1 MTKKAMKYLS
11 LLIFMLLPAT
21 IAWSQEDT
29 IPTIKYSSNTRNAAM
44 KLSTSLEKDSSD
56 RKIAL
61 DYLVLAKELMK
72 QGEYVKAELYL
83 NNASKLYQKLN
94 DKEQLAYVNR
104 ELAKV
109 QEAQNK
115 LRDAI
120 SNYSEAVKLSQ
131 NKQVQELNI
140 NDVKRL
146 KNKSNLVVQ
155 ATYIQRNID
164 ILNADEDKEE
174 RAVAYQQMAEVN
186 MKMNNQQAAIS
197 NLESA
202 LEDVKD
208 KPVETIKVKR
218 EIATAY
224 AADKKMEAA
233 AVSLLQSYE
242 LALKEGHTIEAK
254 KSLEQLAAQYQKMN
268 KPQKALDLYKDFMSQ
283 LEPMVKADSTL
294 IDSRFFEVHEKRIA
308 QLEKE
313 RVLKDELIRKQNKFN
328 SFLLG
333 SIVLI
338 LIFMAFILRAWYSIR
353 RKNKKIALQSLRR
366 EMNPHFI
373 FNSLNSVNQFIAR
386 NDELA
391 ANKYLSSYS
400 RLMRNTLENSNK
412 DFTPLAT
419 ELEQLK
425 EYLELEHMRFQD
437 KFTYQIR
444 IDESLDMEA
453 ILIPN
458 MLIQPQLEN
467 AIWHGLRYKENSGLL
482 TLTIRKKASSLSVV
496 IEDNGIGLTK
506 SRELK
511 TKHQR
516 EHHSRGLTNTYERIH
531 LLNSLY
537 NCHITIDI
545 TEKTGNES
553 GVIVTFHFPIQ
564 HKK

>member
-1 MTKKAMKYLS
+1 MTEKAMKYLS

-29 IPTIKYSSNTRNAAM
+29 IPTIKYSGNTRSAAM

-56 RKIAL
+56 RKIAF
-61 DYLVLAKELMK
+61 DYLILAKELMK

-109 QEAQNK
+109 KEAQNK

-146 KNKSNLVVQ
+146 KNKSNPVVQ

-268 KPQKALDLYKDFMSQ
+268 KPQKALELYKDFMSQ

-412 DFTPLAT
+412 DFTPLTT

-467 AIWHGLRYKENSGLL
+467 AIWHGLRYKEDSGLL
-482 TLTIRKKASSLSVV
+482 TLTIQKKASSLSVV

>member
-1 MTKKAMKYLS
+1 MTEKAMKYLS

-29 IPTIKYSSNTRNAAM
+29 IPTIKYSGNTRSAAM

-56 RKIAL
+56 RKIAF
-61 DYLVLAKELMK
+61 DYLILAKELMK

-109 QEAQNK
+109 KEAQNK

-146 KNKSNLVVQ
+146 KNKSNPVVQ

-233 AVSLLQSYE
+233 AASLLQSYE

-254 KSLEQLAAQYQKMN
+254 KSLEQLAAQYRKMN

-328 SFLLG
+328 RFLLG

-338 LIFMAFILRAWYSIR
+338 LICMAFILRAWYSIR

-467 AIWHGLRYKENSGLL
+467 AIWHGLRYKEDSGLL
-482 TLTIRKKASSLSVV
+482 TLTIQKKASSLSVV

>member
-1 MTKKAMKYLS
+1 MTEKAMKYLS

-29 IPTIKYSSNTRNAAM
+29 IPTIKYSGNTRSAAM

-83 NNASKLYQKLN
+83 NNASKLYRKLN

-146 KNKSNLVVQ
+146 KNKSNPVVQ
-155 ATYIQRNID
+155 AAYIQRNID

-224 AADKKMEAA
+224 AANKKMEAA

-268 KPQKALDLYKDFMSQ
+268 KPQKALELYKDFMNQ

-338 LIFMAFILRAWYSIR
+338 LTCMAFILRAWYSIR

-425 EYLELEHMRFQD
+425 EYLELEHIRFQD

-482 TLTIRKKASSLSVV
+482 TLTIQKKASSLSVV

-511 TKHQR
+511 TRHQR

-545 TEKTGNES
+545 TEKNGDES

>member
-1 MTKKAMKYLS
+1 MTEKAMKYLS

-29 IPTIKYSSNTRNAAM
+29 IPTIKYSGNTRSAAM

-56 RKIAL
+56 RKIAF
-61 DYLVLAKELMK
+61 DYLILAKELMK

-109 QEAQNK
+109 KEAQNK

-146 KNKSNLVVQ
+146 KNKSNPVVQ

-233 AVSLLQSYE
+233 AASLLQSYE

-328 SFLLG
+328 RFLLG

-338 LIFMAFILRAWYSIR
+338 LICMAFILRAWYSIR

-437 KFTYQIR
+437 KFTYQIQ

>member
-233 AVSLLQSYE
+233 AASLLQSYE

>member
-1 MTKKAMKYLS
+1 MTEKAMKYLS

-29 IPTIKYSSNTRNAAM
+29 IPTIKYSGNTRSAAM

-56 RKIAL
+56 RKIAF
-61 DYLVLAKELMK
+61 DYLILAKELMK

-146 KNKSNLVVQ
+146 KNKSNPVVQ

-224 AADKKMEAA
+224 AADKKMEEAA
-233 AVSLLQSYE
+233 ASLRQSYE

-254 KSLEQLAAQYQKMN
+254 KSLEQLAAQYRKMN
-268 KPQKALDLYKDFMSQ
+268 KLQKALDLYKDFMSQ
-283 LEPMVKADSTL
+283 LEPMVKADSIL

-333 SIVLI
+333 SIILI

-412 DFTPLAT
+412 DFTPLTT

-482 TLTIRKKASSLSVV
+482 TLTIQKKASSLSVV

>member
-1 MTKKAMKYLS
+1 MTEKAMKYLS

-29 IPTIKYSSNTRNAAM
+29 IPTIKYSGNTRSAAM

-56 RKIAL
+56 RKIAF
-61 DYLVLAKELMK
+61 DYLILAKELMK

-146 KNKSNLVVQ
+146 KNKSNPVVQ

-233 AVSLLQSYE
+233 AASLLQSYE

-482 TLTIRKKASSLSVV
+482 TLTIQKKASSLSVV

>member
-1 MTKKAMKYLS
+1 MTEKAMKYLS

-29 IPTIKYSSNTRNAAM
+29 IPTIKYSGNTRSAAM

-56 RKIAL
+56 RKIAF
-61 DYLVLAKELMK
+61 DYLILAKELMK

-109 QEAQNK
+109 KEAQNK

-146 KNKSNLVVQ
+146 KNKSNPVVQ

-233 AVSLLQSYE
+233 AASLLQSYE

-338 LIFMAFILRAWYSIR
+338 LICMAFILRAWYSIR

-437 KFTYQIR
+437 KFTYQIQ
-444 IDESLDMEA
+444 IDESFDMEA

>member
-1 MTKKAMKYLS
+1 MTEKAMKYLS

-29 IPTIKYSSNTRNAAM
+29 IPTIKYSGNTRSAAM

-56 RKIAL
+56 RKIAF
-61 DYLVLAKELMK
+61 DYLILAKELMK

-109 QEAQNK
+109 KEAQNK

-146 KNKSNLVVQ
+146 KNKSNPVVQ

-268 KPQKALDLYKDFMSQ
+268 KPQKALELYKDFMSQ

-412 DFTPLAT
+412 DFTPLTT

-467 AIWHGLRYKENSGLL
+467 AIWHGLRYKEDSGLL
-482 TLTIRKKASSLSVV
+482 TLTIQKKASSLSVV

-531 LLNSLY
+531 LLNSF
-537 NCHITIDI
+537 IIAT
-545 TEKTGNES
+545 
-553 GVIVTFHFPIQ
+553 
-564 HKK
+564 

>member
-1 MTKKAMKYLS
+1 MTEKAMKYLS

-29 IPTIKYSSNTRNAAM
+29 IPTIKCSGNTRSAAM

-83 NNASKLYQKLN
+83 NNASKLYRKLN

-146 KNKSNLVVQ
+146 KNKSNPVVQ
-155 ATYIQRNID
+155 AAYIQRNID

-233 AVSLLQSYE
+233 AASLLQSYE

-254 KSLEQLAAQYQKMN
+254 KSLEQLAAQYRKMN

-338 LIFMAFILRAWYSIR
+338 LICMAFILRAWYSIR

-425 EYLELEHMRFQD
+425 EYLELEHIRFQD
-437 KFTYQIR
+437 KFTYLIR

-482 TLTIRKKASSLSVV
+482 TLTIQKKASSLSVV

-545 TEKTGNES
+545 TEKNGNES

>member
-1 MTKKAMKYLS
+1 MTEKAMKYLS

-29 IPTIKYSSNTRNAAM
+29 IPTIEYSGNTRSAAM

-56 RKIAL
+56 RKIAF
-61 DYLVLAKELMK
+61 DYLILAKELMK

-83 NNASKLYQKLN
+83 NNASKLYRKLN

-140 NDVKRL
+140 NDAKRL
-146 KNKSNLVVQ
+146 KNKSNPVVQ

-224 AADKKMEAA
+224 AADKKMEEA
-233 AVSLLQSYE
+233 AVSLRQSYE

-254 KSLEQLAAQYQKMN
+254 KSLEQLAAQYQKMS

-313 RVLKDELIRKQNKFN
+313 RELKDELIRKQNIFN
-328 SFLLG
+328 SFLLA
-333 SIVLI
+333 SIVLV

-437 KFTYQIR
+437 KFTYQIQ

-482 TLTIRKKASSLSVV
+482 TLTIRREASSLSAV
-496 IEDNGIGLTK
+496 IEDNGIGLSK

-537 NCHITIDI
+537 NCHITIDL
-545 TEKTGNES
+545 TEKSGDES
-553 GVIVTFHFPIQ
+553 GVIVTIHFPIQ

>member
-233 AVSLLQSYE
+233 AATLLQSYE

>member
-1 MTKKAMKYLS
+1 MTEKAMKYLS

-29 IPTIKYSSNTRNAAM
+29 IPTIKYSGNTRSAAM

-56 RKIAL
+56 RKIAF
-61 DYLVLAKELMK
+61 DYLILAKELMK

-146 KNKSNLVVQ
+146 KNKSNPVVQ

-233 AVSLLQSYE
+233 AASLLQSYE

-328 SFLLG
+328 RFLLG

-338 LIFMAFILRAWYSIR
+338 LICMAFILRAWYSIR

-482 TLTIRKKASSLSVV
+482 TLTIQKKASSLSVV

>member
-1 MTKKAMKYLS
+1 MTEKAMKYLS

-29 IPTIKYSSNTRNAAM
+29 IPTIKYSGNIRSAAM

-56 RKIAL
+56 RKIAF
-61 DYLVLAKELMK
+61 DYLILAKELMK

-109 QEAQNK
+109 KEAQNK

-146 KNKSNLVVQ
+146 KNKSNPVVQ

-233 AVSLLQSYE
+233 AASLLQSYE

-254 KSLEQLAAQYQKMN
+254 KSLEQLAAQYRKMN

-328 SFLLG
+328 RFLLG

-338 LIFMAFILRAWYSIR
+338 LICMAFILRAWYSIR

-437 KFTYQIR
+437 KFTYQIQ

-531 LLNSLY
+531 LLNSLH

>member
-1 MTKKAMKYLS
+1 MTEKAMKYLS

-29 IPTIKYSSNTRNAAM
+29 IPTIKYSGNTRSAVM

-56 RKIAL
+56 RKIAF
-61 DYLVLAKELMK
+61 DYLILAKELMK

-109 QEAQNK
+109 KEAQNK

-146 KNKSNLVVQ
+146 KNKSNPVVQ

-233 AVSLLQSYE
+233 AASLLQSYE

-254 KSLEQLAAQYQKMN
+254 KSLEQLAAQYRKMN

-338 LIFMAFILRAWYSIR
+338 LICMAFILRAWYSIR

-482 TLTIRKKASSLSVV
+482 TLTIQKKASSLSVV

>member
-21 IAWSQEDT
+21 ITWSQEDT
-29 IPTIKYSSNTRNAAM
+29 IPTIKYSGNTRSAAM

-83 NNASKLYQKLN
+83 NNASKLYRKLN

-146 KNKSNLVVQ
+146 KNKSNPVVQ
-155 ATYIQRNID
+155 AAYIQRNID

-233 AVSLLQSYE
+233 AASLLQSYE
-242 LALKEGHTIEAK
+242 LALKEGHTMEAK

-338 LIFMAFILRAWYSIR
+338 LICMAFILRAWYSIR

-425 EYLELEHMRFQD
+425 EYLELEHIRFQD

-482 TLTIRKKASSLSVV
+482 TLTIQNKASSLSVV

-511 TKHQR
+511 TRHQR

-545 TEKTGNES
+545 TEKNGDES

>member
-1 MTKKAMKYLS
+1 MTEKAMKYLS

-29 IPTIKYSSNTRNAAM
+29 IPTIKYSGNTRSAAM

-56 RKIAL
+56 RKIAF
-61 DYLVLAKELMK
+61 DYLILAKELMK

-146 KNKSNLVVQ
+146 KNKSNPVVQ

-233 AVSLLQSYE
+233 AASLLQSYE

-268 KPQKALDLYKDFMSQ
+268 KPQKALELYKDFMSQ

-328 SFLLG
+328 RFLLG

-338 LIFMAFILRAWYSIR
+338 LICMAFILRAWYSIR

-482 TLTIRKKASSLSVV
+482 TLTIQKKASSLSVV

>member
-1 MTKKAMKYLS
+1 MTEKAMKYLS

-29 IPTIKYSSNTRNAAM
+29 IPTIKYSGNTRSAAM

-83 NNASKLYQKLN
+83 NNASKLYRKLN

-146 KNKSNLVVQ
+146 KNKSNPVVQ
-155 ATYIQRNID
+155 AAYIQRNID

-233 AVSLLQSYE
+233 AASLLQSYE

-482 TLTIRKKASSLSVV
+482 TLTIQKKASSLSVV

>member
-1 MTKKAMKYLS
+1 MTEKAMKYLS

-29 IPTIKYSSNTRNAAM
+29 IPTIKYSGNTRSAAM

-56 RKIAL
+56 RKIAF
-61 DYLVLAKELMK
+61 DYLILAKELMK

>member
-29 IPTIKYSSNTRNAAM
+29 IPTIKCSGNTRSAAM
-44 KLSTSLEKDSSD
+44 KLSISLEKDSSD

-83 NNASKLYQKLN
+83 NNASKLYRKLN

-146 KNKSNLVVQ
+146 KNKSNPVVQ
-155 ATYIQRNID
+155 AAYIQRNID

-233 AVSLLQSYE
+233 VASLLQSYE

-254 KSLEQLAAQYQKMN
+254 KSLEQLAAQYRKMN

-338 LIFMAFILRAWYSIR
+338 LIYMAFILRAWYSIR

-425 EYLELEHMRFQD
+425 EYLELEHIRFQD

-482 TLTIRKKASSLSVV
+482 TLTIQKKASSLSVV

-545 TEKTGNES
+545 TEKNGDES

>member
-1 MTKKAMKYLS
+1 MTEKAMKYLS

-29 IPTIKYSSNTRNAAM
+29 IPTIKYSGNTRSAAM

-56 RKIAL
+56 RKIAF
-61 DYLVLAKELMK
+61 DYLILAKELMK

-109 QEAQNK
+109 KEAQNK

-146 KNKSNLVVQ
+146 KNKSNPVVQ

-233 AVSLLQSYE
+233 AHRFSS
-242 LALKEGHTIEAK
+242 HTNW
-254 KSLEQLAAQYQKMN
+254 L
-268 KPQKALDLYKDFMSQ
+268 
-283 LEPMVKADSTL
+283 
-294 IDSRFFEVHEKRIA
+294 
-308 QLEKE
+308 
-313 RVLKDELIRKQNKFN
+313 
-328 SFLLG
+328 
-333 SIVLI
+333 
-338 LIFMAFILRAWYSIR
+338 
-353 RKNKKIALQSLRR
+353 
-366 EMNPHFI
+366 
-373 FNSLNSVNQFIAR
+373 
-386 NDELA
+386 
-391 ANKYLSSYS
+391 
-400 RLMRNTLENSNK
+400 
-412 DFTPLAT
+412 
-419 ELEQLK
+419 
-425 EYLELEHMRFQD
+425 
-437 KFTYQIR
+437 
-444 IDESLDMEA
+444 
-453 ILIPN
+453 
-458 MLIQPQLEN
+458 
-467 AIWHGLRYKENSGLL
+467 
-482 TLTIRKKASSLSVV
+482 
-496 IEDNGIGLTK
+496 
-506 SRELK
+506 
-511 TKHQR
+511 
-516 EHHSRGLTNTYERIH
+516 
-531 LLNSLY
+531 
-537 NCHITIDI
+537 
-545 TEKTGNES
+545 
-553 GVIVTFHFPIQ
+553 
-564 HKK
+564 

>member
-1 MTKKAMKYLS
+1 MTEKAMKYLS

-29 IPTIKYSSNTRNAAM
+29 IPTIKYSGNTRSAAM

-56 RKIAL
+56 RKIAF
-61 DYLVLAKELMK
+61 DYLILAKELMK

-109 QEAQNK
+109 KEAQNK

-146 KNKSNLVVQ
+146 KNKSNPVVQ

-233 AVSLLQSYE
+233 AASLLQSYE

-254 KSLEQLAAQYQKMN
+254 KSLEQLAAQYRKMN

-338 LIFMAFILRAWYSIR
+338 LICMAFILRAWYSIR

-437 KFTYQIR
+437 KFTYQIQ

>member
-1 MTKKAMKYLS
+1 MKYLS

-233 AVSLLQSYE
+233 AASLLQSYE

>member
-1 MTKKAMKYLS
+1 MTEKAMKYLS

-29 IPTIKYSSNTRNAAM
+29 IPTIKYSGNTRSAAM

-56 RKIAL
+56 RKIAF
-61 DYLVLAKELMK
+61 DYLILAKELMK

-146 KNKSNLVVQ
+146 KNKSNPVVQ

-233 AVSLLQSYE
+233 AASLLQSYE

-268 KPQKALDLYKDFMSQ
+268 KPQKALELYKDFMSQ

-328 SFLLG
+328 LFLLG

-338 LIFMAFILRAWYSIR
+338 LICMAFILRAWYSIR

-482 TLTIRKKASSLSVV
+482 TLTIQKKASSLSVV

>member
-56 RKIAL
+56 RKIAF
-61 DYLVLAKELMK
+61 DYLILAKELMK

-233 AVSLLQSYE
+233 AASLLQSYE

>member
-233 AVSLLQSYE
+233 AASLLQSYE

-254 KSLEQLAAQYQKMN
+254 KSLEQLAAQYRKMN

-482 TLTIRKKASSLSVV
+482 TLTIRREDSFLSVV

-511 TKHQR
+511 TRHQR

>member
-1 MTKKAMKYLS
+1 M
-11 LLIFMLLPAT
+11 AT
-21 IAWSQEDT
+21 
-29 IPTIKYSSNTRNAAM
+29 R
-44 KLSTSLEKDSSD
+44 
-56 RKIAL
+56 
-61 DYLVLAKELMK
+61 
-72 QGEYVKAELYL
+72 
-83 NNASKLYQKLN
+83 
-94 DKEQLAYVNR
+94 
-104 ELAKV
+104 
-109 QEAQNK
+109 
-115 LRDAI
+115 
-120 SNYSEAVKLSQ
+120 
-131 NKQVQELNI
+131 
-140 NDVKRL
+140 
-146 KNKSNLVVQ
+146 
-155 ATYIQRNID
+155 
-164 ILNADEDKEE
+164 KEE

-233 AVSLLQSYE
+233 AASLLQSYE

-268 KPQKALDLYKDFMSQ
+268 KPQKALELYKDFMSQ

-328 SFLLG
+328 RFLLG

-412 DFTPLAT
+412 DFTPLTT

-482 TLTIRKKASSLSVV
+482 TLTIRKNASSLSVV

>member
-1 MTKKAMKYLS
+1 MTEKAMKYLS

-29 IPTIKYSSNTRNAAM
+29 IPTIKYSGNTRSAVM

-56 RKIAL
+56 RKIAF
-61 DYLVLAKELMK
+61 DYLILAKELMK

-109 QEAQNK
+109 KEAQNK

-131 NKQVQELNI
+131 NKQMQELNI

-146 KNKSNLVVQ
+146 KNKSNPVVQ

-224 AADKKMEAA
+224 AADKKMEEAA
-233 AVSLLQSYE
+233 ASLLQSYE

-328 SFLLG
+328 RFLLG

-482 TLTIRKKASSLSVV
+482 TLTIQKKASSLSVV

>member
-83 NNASKLYQKLN
+83 NNASKLYRKLN

-146 KNKSNLVVQ
+146 KNKSNPVVQ
-155 ATYIQRNID
+155 AAYIQRNID

-233 AVSLLQSYE
+233 AASLLQSYE

-254 KSLEQLAAQYQKMN
+254 KSLEQLAAQYRKMN

-338 LIFMAFILRAWYSIR
+338 LICMAFILRAWYSIR

-425 EYLELEHMRFQD
+425 EYLELEHIRFQD

-482 TLTIRKKASSLSVV
+482 TLTIRREDSFLSVV

-511 TKHQR
+511 TRHQR

-545 TEKTGNES
+545 TEKNGDES

>member
-1 MTKKAMKYLS
+1 MTEKAMKYLS

-29 IPTIKYSSNTRNAAM
+29 IPTIKYSGNTRSAAM

-56 RKIAL
+56 RKIAF
-61 DYLVLAKELMK
+61 DYLILAKELMK

-109 QEAQNK
+109 KEAQNK

-146 KNKSNLVVQ
+146 KNKSNPVVQ

-233 AVSLLQSYE
+233 AASLLQSYE

-254 KSLEQLAAQYQKMN
+254 KSLEQLAAQYRKMN

-412 DFTPLAT
+412 DFTPLTT

-437 KFTYQIR
+437 KFTYQIQ

-482 TLTIRKKASSLSVV
+482 TLTIQKKASSLSVV

>member
-1 MTKKAMKYLS
+1 MTEKAMKYLS

-29 IPTIKYSSNTRNAAM
+29 IPTIKYSGNTRSAAM

-83 NNASKLYQKLN
+83 NNASKLYRKLN

-146 KNKSNLVVQ
+146 KNKSNPVVQ
-155 ATYIQRNID
+155 AAYIQRNID

-224 AADKKMEAA
+224 AANKKMEAA

-268 KPQKALDLYKDFMSQ
+268 KPQKALELYKDFMNQ

-338 LIFMAFILRAWYSIR
+338 LTCMAFILRAWYSIR

-419 ELEQLK
+419 EFEQLK
-425 EYLELEHMRFQD
+425 EYLELEHIRFQD

-482 TLTIRKKASSLSVV
+482 TLTIQKKASSLSVV

-511 TKHQR
+511 TRHQR

-545 TEKTGNES
+545 TEKNGDES

>member
-1 MTKKAMKYLS
+1 MTEKAMKYLS

-29 IPTIKYSSNTRNAAM
+29 IPTIKYSGNTRSAAM

-56 RKIAL
+56 RKIAF
-61 DYLVLAKELMK
+61 DYLILAKELMK

-146 KNKSNLVVQ
+146 KNKSNPVVQ

-233 AVSLLQSYE
+233 AASLLQSYE

-254 KSLEQLAAQYQKMN
+254 KSLEQLAAQYRKMN

-338 LIFMAFILRAWYSIR
+338 LICMAFILRAWYSIR
-353 RKNKKIALQSLRR
+353 CKNKKIALQSLRR

-412 DFTPLAT
+412 DFTLLAT

-482 TLTIRKKASSLSVV
+482 TLTIQKKASSLSVV

>member
-1 MTKKAMKYLS
+1 MTEKAMKYLS

-29 IPTIKYSSNTRNAAM
+29 IPTIKYSGNTRSAAM

-56 RKIAL
+56 RKIAF
-61 DYLVLAKELMK
+61 DYLILAKELMK

-146 KNKSNLVVQ
+146 KNKSNPVVQ

-233 AVSLLQSYE
+233 AASLLQSYE

-268 KPQKALDLYKDFMSQ
+268 KPQKALELYKDFMSQ

-328 SFLLG
+328 RFLLG

-412 DFTPLAT
+412 DFTPLTT

>member
-1 MTKKAMKYLS
+1 MTEKAMKYLS

-29 IPTIKYSSNTRNAAM
+29 IPTIKYSGNTRSAAM

-56 RKIAL
+56 RKIAF
-61 DYLVLAKELMK
+61 DYLILAKELMK

-146 KNKSNLVVQ
+146 KNKSNPVVQ

-233 AVSLLQSYE
+233 AASLLQSYE

>member
-1 MTKKAMKYLS
+1 
-11 LLIFMLLPAT
+11 
-21 IAWSQEDT
+21 
-29 IPTIKYSSNTRNAAM
+29 
-44 KLSTSLEKDSSD
+44 
-56 RKIAL
+56 
-61 DYLVLAKELMK
+61 
-72 QGEYVKAELYL
+72 
-83 NNASKLYQKLN
+83 
-94 DKEQLAYVNR
+94 
-104 ELAKV
+104 
-109 QEAQNK
+109 
-115 LRDAI
+115 
-120 SNYSEAVKLSQ
+120 
-131 NKQVQELNI
+131 
-140 NDVKRL
+140 
-146 KNKSNLVVQ
+146 
-155 ATYIQRNID
+155 
-164 ILNADEDKEE
+164 
-174 RAVAYQQMAEVN
+174 
-186 MKMNNQQAAIS
+186 
-197 NLESA
+197 
-202 LEDVKD
+202 
-208 KPVETIKVKR
+208 
-218 EIATAY
+218 
-224 AADKKMEAA
+224 
-233 AVSLLQSYE
+233 
-242 LALKEGHTIEAK
+242 
-254 KSLEQLAAQYQKMN
+254 MN

>member
-1 MTKKAMKYLS
+1 MTEKAMKYLS

-29 IPTIKYSSNTRNAAM
+29 IPTIKYSGNTRSAAM

-56 RKIAL
+56 RKIAF
-61 DYLVLAKELMK
+61 DYLILAKELMK

-109 QEAQNK
+109 KEAQNK

-146 KNKSNLVVQ
+146 KNKSNPVVQ

-224 AADKKMEAA
+224 AADKKMEEAA
-233 AVSLLQSYE
+233 ASLRQSYE

-254 KSLEQLAAQYQKMN
+254 KSLEQLAAQYRKMN

-467 AIWHGLRYKENSGLL
+467 AIWHGLRYKEDSGLL
-482 TLTIRKKASSLSVV
+482 TLTIQKKASSLSVV